1 MSKLKERIAL
11 DMKEAMKKKE
21 TLRLGTVRLL
31 KAEIMKFET
40 SGKAKKEAEDSDII
54 PLISRMIKQRRDA
67 AEQFRKGTRDEM
79 AQQEEDEINVLQD
92 YLPPQLSNE
101 ELEKIVKE
109 TISQLGANDKT
120 AMGKVMGA
128 VMGKVKG
135 QTEGTVVKNIVG
147 KLLS

>member
-1 MSKLKERIAL
+1 
-11 DMKEAMKKKE
+11 
-21 TLRLGTVRLL
+21 
-31 KAEIMKFET
+31 
-40 SGKAKKEAEDSDII
+40 
-54 PLISRMIKQRRDA
+54 
-67 AEQFRKGTRDEM
+67 M